1 MDHVRTQEDIPDT
14 YALKAQID
22 ATNANKEQ
30 SGESREPFLNLSH
43 QEYGENELVGD
54 EFDF

>member
-22 ATNANKEQ
+22 ATNADKEK